1 MKSTGHKLAAVLVG
15 CALLASNA
23 ETLGFPN
30 LSRTI
35 QTQTM
40 LIRHK
45 APEEQKRVAQ
55 QRATIYYTHL
65 APEKK
70 TALKKKKVRYIA
82 VDTVRSKE
90 TSPKAKKAVMIWDTQ
105 SESLAGTDVYD
116 LEAPPNVGQTA
127 KFDTYSAEYVGSGG

>member
-1 MKSTGHKLAAVLVG
+1 MKTPALRLTALLAC
-15 CALLASNA
+15 CALLGTNI
-23 ETLGFPN
+23 ELLGAMD
-30 LSRTI
+30 LARII

-45 APEEQKRVAQ
+45 ATKEQIQVAQ
-55 QRATIYYTHL
+55 TRAVTYYTRL

-70 TALKKKKVRYIA
+70 TVLKKKKVRYIA

-90 TSPKAKKAVMIWDTQ
+90 APPKAKKTVMIWDTQ
-105 SESLAGTDVYD
+105 SESLANTDVYD
-116 LEAPPNVGQTA
+116 LEATPAVGQTA

>member
-1 MKSTGHKLAAVLVG
+1 MNSPVLKLTAALAC
-15 CALLASNA
+15 CALLGGSA
-23 ETLGFPN
+23 EVLGAMD
-30 LSRTI
+30 LARII

-45 APEEQKRVAQ
+45 ATEEQKQVAQ
-55 QRATIYYTHL
+55 QRAKVFYTHL

-70 TALKKKKVRYIA
+70 TALKQKKVRYIA

-90 TSPKAKKAVMIWDTQ
+90 TSPKAKKTVMIWDTQ
-105 SESLAGTDVYD
+105 SEGLANGDVYD
-116 LEAPPNVGQTA
+116 LETAPALGQTA